1 MAIRKFVFL
10 DPTTGQYKEQTS
22 SDSIQVA
29 DGVNAADAVNK
40 GQLDAVASA
49 ASSALS
55 SQVASLQAEI
65 DAVEASVAAEESR
78 AMTAESGL
86 QSAIEAEAAARA
98 TAIQGVEADVAAEET
113 RALAAEAALQAAIT
127 AEETARIAAVSG
139 VQSNLDAV
147 ESALEASIA
156 AESAARVAA
165 VAAEKTRAET
175 AEAALQANIDA
186 AAAAAASALATEIA
200 RAEAAEAG
208 LQSAVDLLN
217 AADTVPGSV
226 AYDIKAAKDALETMI
241 EAEESA
247 RIAQDAVIA
256 GQISDLTS
264 TVSGNYSTLSGL
276 ISAEQAR
283 AEAAEA
289 ELAADILAEETA
301 RIAGDSALQSAI
313 DGEAAARAAAVTE
326 LEGDIAAEAS
336 ARAAAITAVEGQV
349 TAEAAARAAADTAL
363 QGAIDAEEARA
374 LAAEGV
380 LSAAISAEEAAR
392 IAAVSAVQASLNTEI
407 SDRQAAV
414 ASVQSA
420 LDLEISARTTQ
431 AQEILSSLA
440 TEVAAREAGDTSTL
454 AAAKLYADGLS
465 SGLKFKDSVRFAMPV
480 VYDTGEGQSFNLPAQ
495 FPQQQAW
502 AAEQEYPV
510 CEVGDRVLLVVK
522 DGVSVDAGI
531 YVVVTGGTLQR
542 APDMAVG
549 SDASGAFVYV
559 EDNLDTGAPQM
570 SGSSYVCANQKDN
583 DIVGT
588 AALSFV
594 IFSRMENLTFR
605 FGVEKTGMNQVQ
617 IKLNQT
623 NPGLVADGSGLKL
636 KVGDFNNL
644 AIDSNGLKMTGTL
657 VDGKMGLADDLHSHS
672 VVGVKIASSESVGV
686 FVKAGGTAVSQ
697 SSPDVLGLV
706 IEKSGG
712 DALVVTHGVVVKTA
726 ASFSAGDTLYVAD
739 GGGSFVSFA
748 DVQPGKYAIP
758 VAKKIDGTKILVQIG
773 TAVLKA

>member
-29 DGVNAADAVNK
+29 DGVDSKDAVNK

-55 SQVASLQAEI
+55 AQVASLQAEI
-65 DAVEASVAAEESR
+65 DAAEASIAAEESR

-86 QSAIEAEAAARA
+86 QSAIEAEAATRA

-127 AEETARIAAVSG
+127 AEEVARIAAVAG

-147 ESALEASIA
+147 ETALEASIA
-156 AESAARVAA
+156 AESAARIAA
-165 VAAEKTRAET
+165 VSAEQTRAES
-175 AEAALQANIDA
+175 AEATLQANIDA
-186 AAAAAASALATEIA
+186 AAAASASALATEIA

-226 AYDIKAAKDALETMI
+226 AYDIKAAKTALETMI

-247 RIAQDAVIA
+247 RLAQDAVIA
-256 GQISDLTS
+256 GQITDLTS
-264 TVSGNYSTLSGL
+264 TVSSNYSALSGL
-276 ISAEQAR
+276 ISAEEAR

-289 ELAADILAEETA
+289 GLAADILAEETA
-301 RIAGDSALQSAI
+301 RIAAVSGVQAAVDA
-313 DGEAAARAAAVTE
+313 EAAARAAAVTE

-336 ARAAAITAVEGQV
+336 ARAAAITAVEASV
-349 TAEAAARAAADTAL
+349 TSEAAARAAADTAL
-363 QGAIDAEEARA
+363 QGAIDDEETRA

-380 LSAAISAEEAAR
+380 LSASISAEESAR
-392 IAAVSAVQASLNTEI
+392 IAAVSGLQTSLNTEI

-414 ASVQSA
+414 SSVQSA
-420 LDLEISARTTQ
+420 LDLEISARSTQ

-502 AAEQEYPV
+502 AATKEGYPL
-510 CEVGDRVLLVVK
+510 CDVGDRILLYVK

-542 APDMAVG
+542 ASDMAVG

-559 EDNLDTGAPQM
+559 EDNLDTAPQM

-583 DIVGT
+583 DVVGT

-605 FGVEKTGMNQVQ
+605 FGIEKTGLNQVQ

-623 NPGLVADGSGLKL
+623 NPGLVADGSGMKL
-636 KVGDFNNL
+636 KVGDTSNL
-644 AIDSNGLKMTGTL
+644 AVDSNGLKMTGTL

-672 VVGVKIASSESVGV
+672 VVGVKIASGESVGV

-706 IEKSGG
+706 IQKNGS
-712 DALVVTHGVVVKTA
+712 DALVVTHGVVVKSA
-726 ASFSAGDTLYVAD
+726 ATFSAGDTLYVEE
-739 GGGSFVSFA
+739 GGGSFVAFG
-748 DVQPGKYAIP
+748 DVQSGKYAIP

>member
-10 DPTTGQYKEQTS
+10 DPTTGQYKEQTA

-29 DGVNAADAVNK
+29 NGVDALDAVNK
-40 GQLDAVASA
+40 GQLDAVAAA

-55 SQVASLQAEI
+55 AQVTSLQAEI
-65 DAVEASVAAEESR
+65 DAVEASVAAEQAR
-78 AMTAESGL
+78 AEG
-86 QSAIEAEAAARA
+86 AEAALA
-98 TAIQGVEADVAAEET
+98 ADIAAEET
-113 RALAAEAALQAAIT
+113 RALAAEAGL
-127 AEETARIAAVSG
+127 
-139 VQSNLDAV
+139 
-147 ESALEASIA
+147 ASDIA
-156 AESAARVAA
+156 AEASARGIAVAGVQAAVDAEVAARESA
-165 VAAEKTRAET
+165 VAAEASARASAISAEQSRAET
-175 AEAALQANIDA
+175 AEAGLQSAIDA
-186 AAAAAASALATEIA
+186 AAAAAASALASEVQ
-200 RAEAAEAG
+200 RATGVEAA
-208 LQSAVDLLN
+208 LQGAIDLLN
-217 AADTVPGSV
+217 GADTVPGSV
-226 AYDIKAAKDALETMI
+226 AYDIKAAKTALEAQLDAEQAARTAADADLQSQI
-241 EAEESA
+241 TLVSTQVTENYSSLLSDIQDEASRALSAEASLSSSINSEIAARELAITGVQTAIDNEVSA
-247 RIAQDAVIA
+247 RIAA
-256 GQISDLTS
+256 ISN
-264 TVSGNYSTLSGL
+264 VEGL
-276 ISAEQAR
+276 
-283 AEAAEA
+283 
-289 ELAADILAEETA
+289 
-301 RIAGDSALQSAI
+301 
-313 DGEAAARAAAVTE
+313 
-326 LEGDIAAEAS
+326 IAAETS
-336 ARAAAITAVEGQV
+336 AREAAITSVEGAV
-349 TAEAAARAAADTAL
+349 S
-363 QGAIDAEEARA
+363 AEEARA
-374 LAAEGV
+374 LAAEGNLQTAINAEIAARENAIASAV
-380 LSAAISAEEAAR
+380 SDLNASISSVSGQVSTVAADLAAEISRATGAEAAIAA
-392 IAAVSAVQASLNTEI
+392 
-407 SDRQAAV
+407 D
-414 ASVQSA
+414 
-420 LDLEISARTTQ
+420 
-431 AQEILSSLA
+431 LA
-440 TEVAAREAGDTSTL
+440 TEVTAREAGDTSTL

-480 VYDTGEGQSFNLPAQ
+480 VYEVDEESFNLPAQ
-495 FPQQQAW
+495 FPQFQAYI
-502 AAEQEYPV
+502 AATYPNWPL
-510 CEVGDRVLLVVK
+510 CEVGDRILLFVK

-559 EDNLDTGAPQM
+559 EDNLDTAPQM

-605 FGVEKTGMNQVQ
+605 FGIEKTDLNQVQ

-712 DALVVTHGVVVKTA
+712 DALVVTHGVVTKSA
-726 ASFSAGDTLYVAD
+726 ASFAAGDTLYVAD
-739 GGGSFVSFA
+739 GGGSFVAFG
-748 DVQPGKYAIP
+748 DVPSGKYAIP
-758 VAKKIDGTKILVQIG
+758 VAKKVDGTKILVQIG

>member
-40 GQLDAVASA
+40 GQLDAVASG

-55 SQVASLQAEI
+55 AQVASLQAEI

-186 AAAAAASALATEIA
+186 AAAAAASALASEVQRA
-200 RAEAAEAG
+200 EGAEAA
-208 LQSAVDLLN
+208 LQGAVDLLN

-226 AYDIKAAKDALETMI
+226 AYDIKAAKDALEAMI

-289 ELAADILAEETA
+289 ELAADITAEETA
-301 RIAGDSALQSAI
+301 RIAGDAALQSAI
-313 DGEAAARAAAVTE
+313 DAEALTRSNEYNNLSSALDAEIATRSGQYTDLSAAINSAEQTAAAATALVAADLAAEISRATAAE
-326 LEGDIAAEAS
+326 SALAGDIAAEAT
-336 ARAAAITAVEGQV
+336 ARDAAIASAVSDLNASISSVSGQV
-349 TAEAAARAAADTAL
+349 TTVAGD
-363 QGAIDAEEARA
+363 
-374 LAAEGV
+374 LAA
-380 LSAAISAEEAAR
+380 
-392 IAAVSAVQASLNTEI
+392 
-407 SDRQAAV
+407 
-414 ASVQSA
+414 
-420 LDLEISARTTQ
+420 EISARTTQ

-502 AAEQEYPV
+502 AAAQEYPV
-510 CEVGDRVLLVVK
+510 CAVGDRVLLFVK

-559 EDNLDTGAPQM
+559 EDNLDTAPQM
-570 SGSSYVCANQKDN
+570 SGSSYVCANQKDD

-605 FGVEKTGMNQVQ
+605 FGIEKNGLNQVQ
-617 IKLNQT
+617 IKLNSS

-636 KVGDFNNL
+636 KVGDTSNL
-644 AIDSNGLKMTGTL
+644 EVDSNGLKVKGTL
-657 VDGKMGLADDLHSHS
+657 VEGKMGLADDLHSHS
-672 VVGVKIASSESVGV
+672 VVGVKISSSESVGI
-686 FVKAGGTAVSQ
+686 FVKAGGAAVSQ

-706 IEKSGG
+706 IEKSGS
-712 DALVVTHGVVVKTA
+712 DALVVTHGVVTKTA
-726 ASFSAGDTLYVAD
+726 ATFSAGDTLYVAD

-748 DVQPGKYAIP
+748 DVQSGKYAIP

>member
-55 SQVASLQAEI
+55 AQVASLQTEI
-65 DAVEASVAAEESR
+65 DAVEASVEAEESR

-98 TAIQGVEADVAAEET
+98 TAIQGVEADVAAEEA

-127 AEETARIAAVSG
+127 AEEVARIAAVAG

-165 VAAEKTRAET
+165 VAAENTRAET

-186 AAAAAASALATEIA
+186 AAAAAASALASEVQ
-200 RAEAAEAG
+200 RAEGVEAA
-208 LQSAVDLLN
+208 LQGAVDLLN

-256 GQISDLTS
+256 GQINDLTS

-313 DGEAAARAAAVTE
+313 DGEAAARAAAVTA

-336 ARAAAITAVEGQV
+336 ARAAAISAVE
-349 TAEAAARAAADTAL
+349 ASLASEASARAAADTAL
-363 QGAIDAEEARA
+363 QGAIDAEESRA

-380 LSAAISAEEAAR
+380 LSAAISAEESAR
-392 IAAVSAVQASLNTEI
+392 IAAVSAVQTSLNTEI
-407 SDRQAAV
+407 SDREAAV

-420 LDLEISARTTQ
+420 LDFEISARTTQ

-480 VYDTGEGQSFNLPAQ
+480 VYEIDEESFNLPAQ
-495 FPQQQAW
+495 FPQFQAYI
-502 AAEQEYPV
+502 AASYPDWPL
-510 CEVGDRVLLVVK
+510 CAVGDRILLFVK

-559 EDNLDTGAPQM
+559 EDNLDTAPQM
-570 SGSSYVCANQKDN
+570 SGSSYVCANQKDD

-605 FGVEKTGMNQVQ
+605 FGIEKNGLNQVQ
-617 IKLNQT
+617 IKLNSS
-623 NPGLVADGSGLKL
+623 NPGLAVDGSGLKL
-636 KVGDFNNL
+636 KVGDTSNL
-644 AIDSNGLKMTGTL
+644 EVDSNGLKVKGTL
-657 VDGKMGLADDLHSHS
+657 VEGKMGLADDLHSHS
-672 VVGVKIASSESVGV
+672 VVGVKISSSESVGI
-686 FVKAGGTAVSQ
+686 FVKAGGAAVSQ

-706 IEKSGG
+706 IEKSGS
-712 DALVVTHGVVVKTA
+712 DALVVTHGVVTKTA
-726 ASFSAGDTLYVAD
+726 ATFSAGDTLYVAD